1 MSGIDRE
8 RELLDKLK
16 NSWNSLPEIIKL
28 TGSILGIIIAFN
40 TLLSPAPIEISSFDS
55 SPDLIEVGGNSTL
68 SWGVSGTTDISIEP
82 GIGIENPEGTFEVSP
97 SETTTYKLTASNDDE
112 EKIDF
117 CTVTVEEEALVI
129 NSFDAETNLVGEGNS
144 PVLKWDVSGA
154 KNITIEPDVGSVDP
168 VGTVSVSPAEST
180 TYQLKASSGSKEEIA
195 SCLITVE
202 NKLPSI
208 NSFNADS
215 DVLEPGNS
223 SNLVWQVSSAE
234 KVFIEPDIG
243 TVGLNGSQHVFP
255 NETTDYTLIATNEAG
270 SVEAN
275 KVVFVEGSSPSGS
288 PSSDSTSPVSS
299 LDSTSSDST
308 PSDST
313 SNSTSSDSTSSD
325 STSSDSTSSDSTSSD
340 SLLSNSTSSDST
352 QSISIP
358 KQLYPADGT
367 VFNHSPRLTTL
378 EWEAVPDAASYT
390 VEIDSYSNETG
401 TWLSESGEP
410 WIVSEIN
417 ETTYTF
423 EFPETDQGR
432 WRVWAVDSTGQ
443 ESEKSEWLNF
453 NYVISAE
460 NSSMYPVDA

>member
-1 MSGIDRE
+1 M
-8 RELLDKLK
+8 
-16 NSWNSLPEIIKL
+16 
-28 TGSILGIIIAFN
+28 
-40 TLLSPAPIEISSFDS
+40 LSPAPIEIDSFDS
-55 SPDLIEVGGNSTL
+55 SPELIEVGGNSTL

-97 SETTTYKLTASNDDE
+97 TETTTYKLTASNDDD
-112 EKIDF
+112 EKVDF

-129 NSFDAETNLVGEGNS
+129 NSFDAETDLVGEGNS

-154 KNITIEPDVGSVDP
+154 KNVTIEPDIGSVDP
-168 VGTVSVSPAEST
+168 VGTVSVSPAETT
-180 TYQLKASSGSKEEIA
+180 TYQLKASSGDQEEIA
-195 SCLITVE
+195 SCLISVE

-208 NSFNADS
+208 DSFNADS
-215 DVLEPGNS
+215 DVIGTGNS

-270 SVEAN
+270 SVEAT

-288 PSSDSTSPVSS
+288 IVEGSSSSGSTSSDSSSDSTSSGLS
-299 LDSTSSDST
+299 
-308 PSDST
+308 
-313 SNSTSSDSTSSD
+313 SSDSTSSD

-340 SLLSNSTSSDST
+340 SNSSDSTSLDSTSLDSTSSDSNSSDSTSLDSSSSNSTSSEST

-378 EWEAVPDAASYT
+378 EWEAVPDAASYA
-390 VEIDSYSNETG
+390 VEIDYYSNETG
-401 TWLSESGEP
+401 TWLSDFKEP
-410 WIVSEIN
+410 WIVSDIN
-417 ETTYTF
+417 ETIYTF
-423 EFPETDQGR
+423 EFPDAEKGR
-432 WRVWAVDSTGQ
+432 WRVWAVDAADQ
-443 ESEKSEWLNF
+443 ESDKSEWLNF
-453 NYVISAE
+453 NYVVSAE
-460 NSSMYPVDA
+460 NSSMSSNDA

>member
-8 RELLDKLK
+8 RELWDKLK

-40 TLLSPAPIEISSFDS
+40 TLISPAAIEIDSFDS
-55 SPDLIEVGGNSTL
+55 SPELIEVGGDSTL
-68 SWGVSGTTDISIEP
+68 SWGVSGATDITIEP

-97 SETTTYKLTASNDDE
+97 TETTTYKLTALNDDE
-112 EKIDF
+112 EKVDF

-129 NSFDAETNLVGEGNS
+129 NSFDAETDLVGEGNS

-154 KNITIEPDVGSVDP
+154 KNVTIEPDIGSVNP
-168 VGTVSVSPAEST
+168 VGTVPVSPAEST
-180 TYQLKASSGSKEEIA
+180 TYQLKASSGGQEEIA

-215 DVLEPGNS
+215 DVIGTGNS

-234 KVFIEPDIG
+234 KVTIEPDIG

-270 SVEAN
+270 SVEAT
-275 KVVFVEGSSPSGS
+275 KVVFVEGSLSSGS
-288 PSSDSTSPVSS
+288 TSSDSSSDLTSSGLSSSDSTLS
-299 LDSTSSDST
+299 DSTSSDST
-308 PSDST
+308 ASDSIS

-325 STSSDSTSSDSTSSD
+325 STSSNSTALDSTSSDSTQ
-340 SLLSNSTSSDST
+340 L
-352 QSISIP
+352 ISIP

-390 VEIDSYSNETG
+390 VEIDSYSNETD

-410 WIVSEIN
+410 WIVSDIN

-453 NYVISAE
+453 NYEV
-460 NSSMYPVDA
+460 